1 MKTAKLKRARTI
13 AAVIAELDAERC
25 NRVYA
30 SCYPFATET
39 EWIAD
44 HIRKNYFAELKAEGC
59 NEMQTATGEWV
70 TPQKQPRSIAPRK
83 TARREYQRRH
93 GRTMA
98 RRIGS

>member
-30 SCYPFATET
+30 SCYPFATGT

-44 HIRKNYFAELKAEGC
+44 HIRKNYLP
-59 NEMQTATGEWV
+59 N
-70 TPQKQPRSIAPRK
+70 
-83 TARREYQRRH
+83 
-93 GRTMA
+93 
-98 RRIGS
+98 

>member
-44 HIRKNYFAELKAEGC
+44 HIRKNYSAELKAEGC
-59 NEMQTATGEWV
+59 NSQEV
-70 TPQKQPRSIAPRK
+70 L
-83 TARREYQRRH
+83 RRAKRRVVSTNGGTVAQWH
-93 GRTMA
+93 A
-98 RRIGS
+98 V